1 MNCMKKK
8 AKQIWLL
15 MTTLILIIL
24 GSCDNRRKN
33 TSYNKEYYFYEEE
46 LPMEYFERFH
56 PKEYNELFQN
66 NEEKKTIK
74 PSGTCK
80 EDKPLLLSNEYNPF
94 EIAPREINIGKPLID
109 VRIKDDSTVI
119 CVYVEITTIIKGTN
133 KKERLLTEHQ
143 KAKE

>member
-1 MNCMKKK
+1 MKKK

-74 PSGTCK
+74 PSGTGK
-80 EDKPLLLSNEYNPF
+80 GDKPLLLSNEYNPF

-119 CVYVEITTIIKGTN
+119 CVYVEITKEVYTSEYIEEIRTN
-133 KKERLLTEHQ
+133 YHNNKRDQ
-143 KAKE
+143 